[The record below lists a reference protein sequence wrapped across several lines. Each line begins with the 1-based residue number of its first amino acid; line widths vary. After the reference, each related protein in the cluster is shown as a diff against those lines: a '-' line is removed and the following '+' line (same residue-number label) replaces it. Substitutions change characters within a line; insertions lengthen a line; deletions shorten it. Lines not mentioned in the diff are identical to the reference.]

1 MTTPDDMEAIK
12 WKRMK
17 AGKKFPS
24 EAVVLYDHDPD
35 PRLSLVAIYDGK
47 YILVDELKRL
57 PDE

>member
-1 MTTPDDMEAIK
+1 MESIK

-24 EAVVLYDHDPD
+24 EAVVLYDNDLD
-35 PRLSLVAIYDGK
+35 PRLSMVAIYDGK
-47 YILVDELKRL
+47 YILVNELKRL

>member
-1 MTTPDDMEAIK
+1 MTTPAEMESIK

-24 EAVVLYDHDPD
+24 EAVVLYDNDPD